1 MIQNETP
8 LSPSPLPRLGL
19 LRCPAVGICAGRL
32 EPHQGRER
40 QPRGGDRELRGER
53 VRQAFWGKADAG
65 QGIKGRD
72 SGRGRH
78 QLPPGP
84 QGQEWIHHGQLPSH
98 RAGEA
103 LAPFQESHFLQ
114 TPSFLDPYFLSLSLS
129 LLSTTHSHVCLVLLF
144 SIKLGLCANQA
155 SIVIVVVCL
164 IMDSSILALG
174 FFWISCFSFLLSRFS
189 YEFLWAIRITTILV
203 SKCI

>member
-144 SIKLGLCANQA
+144 SIKLGTPKKWCF
-155 SIVIVVVCL
+155 L
-164 IMDSSILALG
+164 I
-174 FFWISCFSFLLSRFS
+174 
-189 YEFLWAIRITTILV
+189 
-203 SKCI
+203 

>member
-1 MIQNETP
+1 MRP

-19 LRCPAVGICAGRL
+19 LRCPTVGICAGRL

-114 TPSFLDPYFLSLSLS
+114 TPSFLDPYFLSLSFSVINYTFSCVSCPAFLNKIGEPEEVVFSDMNLGQS
-129 LLSTTHSHVCLVLLF
+129 LGNCP
-144 SIKLGLCANQA
+144 G
-155 SIVIVVVCL
+155 
-164 IMDSSILALG
+164 
-174 FFWISCFSFLLSRFS
+174 
-189 YEFLWAIRITTILV
+189 
-203 SKCI
+203 